1 MKRFYWLFSCL
12 FFISLPSV
20 PSVYAISCA
29 KQVIQNPHE
38 TEWSSKQEPLLI
50 AANPSHQSDTY
61 AQAEALFKEKK
72 YDNVI
77 RLLLGPAQAE
87 PLSFKLNI
95 LLAKAQVEKCA
106 ILKAKGDKSYETL
119 LSQPYQI
126 GQRFHK
132 LDKSLP
138 EPYYIVAKSLLI
150 KNSIYKAIRTIK
162 KALYFSPN
170 NADYLLVMAD
180 ACGAYAQDLI
190 FLSSSYTPQEK
201 ALQLDSESGKV
212 KKFFSLAI
220 YNYKKAIEIK
230 KDDEEFKASVE
241 KKIKEIS
248 EKMK

>member
-1 MKRFYWLFSCL
+1 MKRFYWMFSCL
-12 FFISLPSV
+12 FFISLPLV
-20 PSVYAISCA
+20 LSVYAISCT

-87 PLSFKLNI
+87 PISSKLNI

-106 ILKAKGDKSYETL
+106 ILKAKGDKSYKAL

-138 EPYYIVAKSLLI
+138 EPYYIVAKILLI
-150 KNSIYKAIRTIK
+150 KNSTYRAIRTIK

-180 ACGAYAQDLI
+180 ACGTYAQD
-190 FLSSSYTPQEK
+190 PRN
-201 ALQLDSESGKV
+201 SESGNV
-212 KKFFSLAI
+212 EKFFSLAI

-230 KDDEEFKASVE
+230 KGDEEFKASVE

-248 EKMK
+248 EKMKE